1 MARASAALERFGSVL
16 PAMSSNP
23 TAPSGDPAAAYAS
36 LRPRL
41 FGIAYRMLG
50 SVADAEDV
58 LQDVWLR
65 WQGTNHAEVLDA
77 AAFLVTITT
86 RLSLNVVRS
95 ARARRETYVGQWLPE
110 PVDTAA
116 DPALGAERG
125 EALEVAVL
133 LLLEKLPP
141 AERAAYVLSQA
152 FDYSHAQIAEI
163 LSVSEVNARQLA
175 SRARKH
181 LADGRRESVP
191 VAEQRRLLGAFLTAA
206 RANDVEALKSLFA
219 SDVVSYSDGGGAVRA
234 AGKPIVG
241 ADRVAH
247 FFVAVGSWF
256 WADAS
261 VEPIEAN
268 GQGAFLV
275 EYQGAP
281 YGVLT
286 IGAAQDGIDRIFWVM
301 NPAKLTSV
309 LAGRKS
315 RVQTPGGS

>member
-1 MARASAALERFGSVL
+1 
-16 PAMSSNP
+16 MSSKATVP
-23 TAPSGDPAAAYAS
+23 PDDPAATYAS

-58 LQDVWLR
+58 LQDAWLR
-65 WQGTNHAEVLDA
+65 WQATNHAEVLDA

-86 RLSLNVVRS
+86 RLALNVVQS

-125 EALEVAVL
+125 EALEVAV

-181 LADGRRESVP
+181 LADERCEPVP

-206 RANDVEALKSLFA
+206 RANDLEALKSLFA

-241 ADRVAH
+241 ADRVAD

-256 WADAS
+256 WADAA
-261 VEPIEAN
+261 VEPVEVN

-275 EYQGAP
+275 EHMGAP

-286 IGAAQDGIDRIFWVM
+286 IGASRDGIDRIFWVM
-301 NPAKLTSV
+301 NPAKLASV
-309 LAGRKS
+309 LAGRATGAV
-315 RVQTPGGS
+315 R

>member
-1 MARASAALERFGSVL
+1 MGSRVTV
-16 PAMSSNP
+16 PP
-23 TAPSGDPAAAYAS
+23 GDPAAAYAS

-58 LQDVWLR
+58 LQEAWLR
-65 WQGTNHAEVLDA
+65 WQGTNHAEVIDA

-86 RLSLNVVRS
+86 RLALNVVQS

-181 LADGRRESVP
+181 LAAERREPVP

-206 RANDVEALKSLFA
+206 RANDLEALKRLFA

-241 ADRVAH
+241 PDRVAH
-247 FFVAVGSWF
+247 FFVAVGRWF
-256 WADAS
+256 WADAT

-275 EYQGAP
+275 EHEGAP

-286 IGAAQDGIDRIFWVM
+286 IGAARDGIDRIFWVM
-301 NPAKLTSV
+301 NPAKLASV
-309 LAGRKS
+309 LAGRKT
-315 RVQTPGGS
+315 RAVR